1 MNIFLEIIKNPA
13 IVIAIVTLIG
23 LVAIKSKPTKII
35 SGTIISFV
43 GFSMIKL
50 GSGILAVALT
60 AFSRLFSEAF
70 HLQGVVPSN
79 EAMFALI
86 LGRVGGS
93 ASIMLVVALVVNI
106 LVARFTRFK
115 TIYLSLQLTLYI
127 SFALSTV
134 FLLGKVQTVIGIIF
148 GGILIGLYMAI
159 SPTLMRRYT
168 RDVIGN
174 DDYTIAHTGSFAMYI
189 GTFLAGKFGNKEHD
203 AENIEMNDSIL
214 FLKDPIVATTLMM
227 LILFLIDT
235 LLAHGPVAKEILA
248 GQDFIT
254 FSLTQAAS
262 FAAGLFIFKA
272 GVKMFID
279 EIVPAFKGFAKIFAP
294 GSIPAVDVLV
304 LFDKAPNTALIG
316 FLTSFVMGAILIVVL
331 PLLHL
336 PVIIPGLLA
345 FFTIGGAAAIM
356 GNAQGGIRGAI
367 ISSVTSG
374 VILSVLPAI
383 AIGLFSGIGA
393 KGTTFA
399 DPDTI
404 ILSAIVWVVFRFI

>member
-50 GSGILAVALT
+50 GSGILAVSLT